1 MEDFLRLM
9 TWPFLSCLLMAGI
22 LVNFGIHVIERQVI
36 FVDLA
41 LAQIAAFGA
50 VFGVMLGW
58 DIDENALAVRGFS
71 LVFAILGA
79 AVFSLTRSKHAKVPH
94 EAVIGITYA
103 VAFAATIL
111 ATSRL
116 GHGAEE
122 VDQLLAGSILFVDG
136 KTVGLTALLYAAIG
150 VMHFF
155 LRKRFLLISVDPAA
169 AERMGLRIRVWDFLF
184 YVSFAFVVTSAVTIA
199 GVLLVF
205 SYLIIPAVI
214 AVLFA
219 QRIGTRLL
227 IGWTMGALVSMVGVG
242 ISYKADLPSGPV
254 IVVAFAVALIAAG
267 MLRTLLHSPTPA
279 RTMVRFAV
287 GAAAIVLV
295 VFGSKRWFSHEDARE
310 VVPFLRSAVKSE
322 RLMAI
327 GTADQDAKV
336 WPQVKP
342 LLPQLLKDPEPEVR
356 ARIASLIQKRGDAA
370 LESSI
375 YPLLRDADDHVRET
389 AVKVVRE
396 FGDPKGAA
404 ALLAAARSEE
414 DEYLKVEMGEAALE
428 LGDPGGFSVLLDVMD
443 QGEAEQARKDAFE
456 HFAAHAP
463 EKFVYDGAA
472 EDGARA
478 AVVKSIRAW
487 LEKDRASLKYDKE
500 SRKFVGS

>member
-1 MEDFLRLM
+1 MHDFLRLM

-58 DIDENALAVRGFS
+58 DVDENVFAVRGFS

-79 AVFSLTRSKHAKVPH
+79 AVFSLSRSKHSKVPH
-94 EAVIGITYA
+94 EATIGITYA

-136 KTVGLTALLYAAIG
+136 KTVGLTALLYAVIG
-150 VMHFF
+150 VTHFF
-155 LRKRFLLISVDPAA
+155 LRRRFLLISVDPAR
-169 AERMGLRIRVWDFLF
+169 AEAEGLRIRLWDFLF
-184 YVSFAFVVTSAVTIA
+184 YVSFAFVVTSAVSIA

-227 IGWTMGALVSMVGVG
+227 IGWSVGALVSMAGVTV
-242 ISYKADLPSGPV
+242 SYEADLPSGPV
-254 IVVAFAVALIAAG
+254 IVVAFAFALILAAIV
-267 MLRTLLHSPTPA
+267 RT
-279 RTMVRFAV
+279 TMVSQTRTRSLMRFAI

-295 VFGSKRWFSHEDARE
+295 VGVSKRYLSHEDSRE
-310 VVPFLRSAVKSE
+310 VVPYLKSAVKSE
-322 RLMAI
+322 RLMAL
-327 GTADQDAKV
+327 GTADQDAAV

-342 LLPQLLKDPEPEVR
+342 LLPQLFKDPEGEVR
-356 ARIASLIQKRGDAA
+356 ARVAGLVERRRETAA
-370 LESSI
+370 LPSVQA
-375 YPLLRDADDHVRET
+375 LLTDPDDHVRET
-389 AVKVVRE
+389 AVRVVRT
-396 FGDPKGAA
+396 FGDPKSADPLFAA
-404 ALLAAARSEE
+404 GGGEE
-414 DEYLKVEMGEAALE
+414 DEYLKVEFGEALLE
-428 LGDPGGFSVLLDVMD
+428 LGDARGFELLLAVMEK
-443 QGEAEQARKDAFE
+443 GEAEQARKDAFE
-456 HFAAHAP
+456 HYSAHAAP
-463 EKFVYDGAA
+463 VETFDAGADEK
-472 EDGARA
+472 ARA
-478 AVVKSIRAW
+478 AVVAKLRGW
-487 LEKDRASLKYDKE
+487 LQQNRGTLRFDRAT
-500 SRKFVGS
+500 RKFAGA